1 LCVSNPNCFVRNIGG
16 PISYAQHKNNFLMKT
31 SAIKLTCSESLI
43 RLQPMKKKNENVSLN
58 NNKIR
63 PHGIVSDG
71 RVYDGIG
78 ENCGLFG
85 IFGDE
90 DAVRKT
96 YFGLYSLQHRGQES
110 AGIASSDGDSI
121 QCYTGMGTVRRVFR
135 SGQDIF
141 EKLSNPIAIGHV
153 RYSTTGTSKVINS
166 QPLLAEY
173 SRGQVAVAHN
183 GNLINAP
190 LLRDEYEAYGSIFK
204 STSDTEI
211 IIHLLAKPTH
221 ISKPDPLGHV
231 LNHLQ
236 GAFSLLFLYSDRIE
250 AVRDPYGIR
259 PLCIGKTPEGSYVV
273 ASETCAFDTIGAE
286 YIREVQPGEIV
297 TLDKD
302 GLHSRFFVPPET
314 IKPAHC
320 IFEHVYFAKQNST
333 LFGENVHQFRKK
345 LGRQLAVENPVDG
358 DVVIPV
364 PDSGT
369 SSAIG
374 YSEQSKIPFDMG
386 MVRSHYVGRTFISP
400 EQRQR
405 ELEVKLK
412 LAIIKEVVNGKRI
425 VVVDDSIVRGTTTRG
440 KIRTLRQAGAKEI
453 HMRVSCP
460 PIRFPCFYGVDF
472 PTKEELLAN
481 NRDLE
486 QIREFLEVD
495 SIGYISLEGMLSC
508 TALPIDHYCTACW
521 SGKYVIPVN
530 TAVNKSSLE
539 RYQLR
544 MFDEQNY

>member
-1 LCVSNPNCFVRNIGG
+1 
-16 PISYAQHKNNFLMKT
+16 
-31 SAIKLTCSESLI
+31 
-43 RLQPMKKKNENVSLN
+43 MKKEFEKKSCNTKLEA
-58 NNKIR
+58 
-63 PHGIVSDG
+63 HSDIFITDHHND
-71 RVYDGIG
+71 RIG

-85 IFGDE
+85 IFGDP

-96 YFGLYSLQHRGQES
+96 YFGLHSLQHRGQES
-110 AGIASSDGDSI
+110 AGIASSDGQSL
-121 QCYTGMGTVRRVFR
+121 QCYTDMGTVSRVFR
-135 SGQDIF
+135 SGRGIL

-153 RYSTTGTSKVINS
+153 RYSTTGTSKVVNS

-183 GNLINAP
+183 GNLINAH

-204 STSDTEI
+204 STGDTEI

-236 GAFSLLFLYSDRIE
+236 GAYSLLFLFDDRIE
-250 AVRDPYGIR
+250 AARDPYGIR
-259 PLCIGKTPEGSYVV
+259 PLCIGKIPEGAYVI
-273 ASETCAFDTIGAE
+273 ASETCAFDIIGAE
-286 YIREVQPGEIV
+286 FIREIEPGEIV
-297 TLDKD
+297 TLNKE
-302 GLHSRFFVPPET
+302 GLHSRFFVEPEN
-314 IKPAHC
+314 IKPSHC

-333 LFGENVHQFRKK
+333 IFGENVHEFRKK
-345 LGRQLAVENPVDG
+345 LGRQVAKEHPARG

-369 SSAIG
+369 SAAIG
-374 YSEQSKIPFDMG
+374 YAEQSKIPFDMG
-386 MVRSHYVGRTFISP
+386 LVRSHYVGRTFISP

-412 LAIIKEVVNGKRI
+412 LAIVKEVVSGKRI

-440 KIRTLRQAGAKEI
+440 KIRALRQAGAKEI

-481 NRDLE
+481 NRSLE
-486 QIREFLEVD
+486 EIKEFLEVD
-495 SIGYISLEGMLSC
+495 SIGYISLEGLLNCATLS
-508 TALPIDHYCTACW
+508 ADHYCTACW
-521 SGKYVIPVN
+521 SGEYRIPVDV
-530 TAVNKSSLE
+530 TVNKFSLE
-539 RYQLR
+539 RYQLH
-544 MFDEQNY
+544 MFDRPDT

>member
-1 LCVSNPNCFVRNIGG
+1 MNSGEYLQYQI
-16 PISYAQHKNNFLMKT
+16 NFYIKT
-31 SAIKLTCSESLI
+31 GAIKLTCSNRFI
-43 RLQPMKKKNENVSLN
+43 RLRFMKKEIEKKSSNAICSNRSYTTIN
-58 NNKIR
+58 DCSNDR
-63 PHGIVSDG
+63 
-71 RVYDGIG
+71 IG

-85 IFGDE
+85 IFGDA

-96 YFGLYSLQHRGQES
+96 YFGLHSLQHRGQES
-110 AGIASSDGDSI
+110 AGIASSDGDSL
-121 QCYTGMGTVRRVFR
+121 QCYTDMGTVSRVFR
-135 SGQDIF
+135 SGRGIL

-183 GNLINAP
+183 GNLINAS

-221 ISKPDPLGHV
+221 VAKPDPLGHV

-236 GAFSLLFLYSDRIE
+236 GAYSLLFLYDDRIE
-250 AVRDPYGIR
+250 AARDPFGIR
-259 PLCIGKTPEGSYVV
+259 PLCIGRIPDGAYVV

-286 YIREVQPGEIV
+286 FIREVEPGEIV
-297 TLDKD
+297 TLDKR
-302 GLHSRFFVPPET
+302 GLHSRFFVTPET
-314 IKPAHC
+314 IKPSHC

-333 LFGENVHQFRKK
+333 IFGENVHQFRKK
-345 LGRQLAVENPVDG
+345 LGRQVAKEHPADG

-369 SSAIG
+369 SAAIG
-374 YSEQSKIPFDMG
+374 YAEQSKIPFDMG
-386 MVRSHYVGRTFISP
+386 LVRSHYIGRTFISP
-400 EQRQR
+400 EQGQR

-412 LAIIKEVVNGKRI
+412 LAIIKEVVSGKRI
-425 VVVDDSIVRGTTTRG
+425 IVVDDSIVRGTTTRG
-440 KIRTLRQAGAKEI
+440 KIRALRQAGAKEI

-481 NRDLE
+481 NRNLK
-486 QIREFLEVD
+486 QIRDFLEVD
-495 SIGYISLEGMLSC
+495 SIGYISLEGMLNCVS
-508 TALPIDHYCTACW
+508 LPTDHYCTACW
-521 SGKYVIPVN
+521 NGKYAIPVDV
-530 TAVNKSSLE
+530 TVNKFSLE
-539 RYQLR
+539 RYQLH
-544 MFDEQNY
+544 MFDEKNY

>member
-1 LCVSNPNCFVRNIGG
+1 
-16 PISYAQHKNNFLMKT
+16 
-31 SAIKLTCSESLI
+31 
-43 RLQPMKKKNENVSLN
+43 MKKETEKKSSSTKRKV
-58 NNKIR
+58 
-63 PHGIVSDG
+63 HSDIIINDHPND
-71 RVYDGIG
+71 RIG

-85 IFGDE
+85 IFGDT

-96 YFGLYSLQHRGQES
+96 YFGLHSLQHRGQES
-110 AGIASSDGDSI
+110 AGIASSDGQSL
-121 QCYTGMGTVRRVFR
+121 QCHTDMGTVSRVFR
-135 SGQDIF
+135 SGRGVL

-183 GNLINAP
+183 GNLINAS

-231 LNHLQ
+231 LKHLQ
-236 GAFSLLFLYSDRIE
+236 GAYCLLFLFDDRIE
-250 AVRDPYGIR
+250 AARDSYGIR
-259 PLCIGKTPEGSYVV
+259 PLCIGRIPKGAYVI

-286 YIREVQPGEIV
+286 FIREVEPGEIV
-297 TLDKD
+297 TLDKQ
-302 GLHSRFFVPPET
+302 GLHSRFFVERET
-314 IKPAHC
+314 TKPSHC

-333 LFGENVHQFRKK
+333 IFGENVHQFRKK
-345 LGRQLAVENPVDG
+345 LGRQVAKEQPAKG

-369 SSAIG
+369 SAAIG
-374 YSEQSKIPFDMG
+374 YAEQSKIPFDMG
-386 MVRSHYVGRTFISP
+386 LVRSHYVGRTFISP

-412 LAIIKEVVNGKRI
+412 LAIVKEVVSGKRI
-425 VVVDDSIVRGTTTRG
+425 IVVDDSIVRGTTTRG

-481 NRDLE
+481 NRNLKE
-486 QIREFLEVD
+486 IKEFLEVD
-495 SIGYISLEGMLSC
+495 SIGYISLEGLLSC
-508 TALPIDHYCTACW
+508 ATLSADHYCTACW
-521 SGKYVIPVN
+521 SGRYRIPVDVK
-530 TAVNKSSLE
+530 VNKFSLE
-539 RYQLR
+539 RYQLHI
-544 MFDEQNY
+544 FDELDT